1 MRGKDTSKAY
11 TYAISRGAL
20 GFRMNEEEQLCML
33 QTLPGFLQHCDAG
46 ARFFIEKHLS
56 RRTRG
61 KAWFREQIAKRIRA
75 TAKRYGH
82 ILEAWVVDELLEAA
96 MEYLQARSSR
106 DLGRLLVYVSQG
118 QDMTAGLVHTTKTQ
132 PNSTAARLASGSCS
146 LSCCC
151 SGLLEICA

>member
-61 KAWFREQIAKRIRA
+61 KAWFREQIKKRICANAR
-75 TAKRYGH
+75 RYGH
-82 ILEAWVVDELLEAA
+82 TLENWAVDELLKAA
-96 MEYLQARSSR
+96 MEYLEARSNR
-106 DLGRLLVYVSQG
+106 DLGRLLTYVSQG
-118 QDMTAGLVHTTKTQ
+118 QDMATMLVQKTTQQPSGAAATCLASSSRCRAGLF
-132 PNSTAARLASGSCS
+132 
-146 LSCCC
+146 
-151 SGLLEICA
+151 EICA